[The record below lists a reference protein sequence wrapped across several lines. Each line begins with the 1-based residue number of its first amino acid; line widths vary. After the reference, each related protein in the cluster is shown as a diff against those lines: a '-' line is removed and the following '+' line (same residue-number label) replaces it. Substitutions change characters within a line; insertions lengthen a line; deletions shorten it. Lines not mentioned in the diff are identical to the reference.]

1 MTRMRTCQEARNQQ
15 TLMLVVVITGMTSK
29 AILSFQYLPARDADT
44 SKAFVVAE
52 EEKFVGGARK
62 QLSRREIAKSQEG
75 IVQTASA
82 LLVWLKSMA
91 HLAGT
96 AECLGHD
103 LHLSQDH
110 STGTPTECLIRLLP
124 IQLS

>member
-1 MTRMRTCQEARNQQ
+1 MTRMRTCQEARNRQ

-29 AILSFQYLPARDADT
+29 AILSFQYLPAQDADT

-52 EEKFVGGARK
+52 EEKFAGGARK

-75 IVQTASA
+75 IVLTASA
-82 LLVWLKSMA
+82 LLVWLKSTA

-110 STGTPTECLIRLLP
+110 STGIPMECLTHLLP